1 MYKHI
6 FILKDKSELV
16 FNSEKDNI
24 QYEFDLQLREPILMD
39 SVYSGI
45 YKIKVSEVIAWR
57 VMKIEEPVSAPAIKE
72 SDERF

>member
-6 FILKDKSELV
+6 FTLKDKSELV
-16 FNSEKDNI
+16 FASKFESISE
-24 QYEFDLQLREPILMD
+24 EFNVQTREAILTD
-39 SVYSGI
+39 ATYYGT

-57 VMKIEEPVSAPAIKE
+57 VIEIEEPTPAIKE